1 MQTCFRLGVT
11 QLHLRVT
18 PRPRLRGDAKR
29 IDCLVRSETPIR
41 LAVSK
46 RFRER
51 CWFDSRKAAVAIIQQ
66 DRNRSS
72 EPGGGKDKINRM
84 VAIHIA
90 RLNPQPACGSD
101 KANTLLPAGC
111 SETKLNPIIRRP
123 GAT

>member
-51 CWFDSRKAAVAIIQQ
+51 CWFDSRKAAVTIIQQ
-66 DRNRSS
+66 DRNRLS
-72 EPGGGKDKINRM
+72 EPGSGKNKINGM
-84 VAIHIA
+84 VAVHIA
-90 RLNPQPACGSD
+90 RLNPQPARGGD
-101 KANTLLPAGC
+101 KSNRLLPAGC
-111 SETKLNPIIRRP
+111 REAKLNPIVR
-123 GAT
+123 